1 MSDGT
6 ITFKTALDNK
16 QLERQLNSVA
26 KKIESIEDRIRQ
38 KQAERA
44 ALAQESAVL
53 AARLDEAK
61 ARLAYMESG
70 KEFFFRSQIK
80 AQQAEVNQLQRQW
93 DAVQA
98 RVERYDMAIQN
109 ATYELER
116 NKEKAGVISQRLA
129 QSKGFT
135 LAMGKAINKANAY
148 MTKYTNRLKNMLF
161 RVAVF
166 YTLGR
171 ALRSIFDWM
180 GKVIK
185 SNEQAR
191 KSIAQLKASLLTLAQ
206 PLVNVIVPTF
216 IQFVNALSGFVTQ
229 LARVVSFLFGTT
241 YSQSRKA
248 AEALYEQTKA
258 FEKTG
263 DAAEKAGAQLAAF
276 DELNVLS
283 EDTSTD
289 MTTIEPDFGAM
300 DQFDAEEYKKRLDD
314 ITTYVSAALL
324 ALGVILVF
332 TGSNIP
338 LGLGLIALG
347 AAGLAYSINEN
358 WDLIANT
365 LQGQIG
371 SIFSLT
377 SAFLLVVG
385 MVLAFSGVAIGLG
398 IGLMIIGA
406 AGLASVVAANWE
418 TISALLKGPLG
429 DVFAEAGY
437 YALVIGM
444 VLAFSGVAIPLGIA
458 LMAVGA
464 AMIASVVATDWEKV
478 VGLIQG
484 PIGEIMGIVG
494 LALLAIGLI
503 LALSGVSVSLGIA
516 LILAGAASLATVVA
530 LNWEAIV
537 EAIRGPVGEIMAIA
551 SLALLVLGLILVCSG
566 AAIPLGIA
574 LIISGAAVLATVT
587 ALNWDKIVDAI
598 RGPVGKI
605 VAIASLALLVLGIIL
620 VCTGV
625 ALPLGVA
632 LIAAGAA
639 GLVTVTALNWDAILN
654 WIKNV
659 WEKIKSWWRQY
670 VAPIFTLDFW
680 KNLFSVIG
688 EGLWSAIK
696 AGINWVIDGINWMI
710 DQINKIKITIPDW
723 VPGIGGNTYGFNI
736 PKIPRLAAGAVIPP
750 NREFLAV
757 LGDQKRG
764 YNIETPEGLLR
775 EIFREER
782 TDPAM
787 IALLREI
794 LEAIRAGGNVYLDGE
809 VIYRNQQKVARRVG
823 KNLIAGGAL

>member
-93 DAVQA
+93 NAVQA

-148 MTKYTNRLKNMLF
+148 MTKFTNRLKNVLF

-206 PLVNVIVPTF
+206 PIVNVIVPAF

-283 EDTSTD
+283 EDTSAD
-289 MTTIEPDFGAM
+289 MTTIEPDFSAM

-314 ITTYVSAALL
+314 ITTYASAALL

-385 MVLAFSGVAIGLG
+385 MVLAFSGAAIGLG

-406 AGLASVVAANWE
+406 AGLASVVAVNWE
-418 TISALLKGPLG
+418 TITALLKGPLG

-484 PIGEIMGIVG
+484 PIGEIMGIAG
-494 LALLAIGLI
+494 LSLLAIGLI
-503 LALSGVSVSLGIA
+503 LALSGVSVPLGIA
-516 LILAGAASLATVVA
+516 LILAGAASLATVAA

-537 EAIRGPVGEIMAIA
+537 E
-551 SLALLVLGLILVCSG
+551 
-566 AAIPLGIA
+566 
-574 LIISGAAVLATVT
+574 
-587 ALNWDKIVDAI
+587 AI

-723 VPGIGGNTYGFNI
+723 VPGIGGNAYGFNI